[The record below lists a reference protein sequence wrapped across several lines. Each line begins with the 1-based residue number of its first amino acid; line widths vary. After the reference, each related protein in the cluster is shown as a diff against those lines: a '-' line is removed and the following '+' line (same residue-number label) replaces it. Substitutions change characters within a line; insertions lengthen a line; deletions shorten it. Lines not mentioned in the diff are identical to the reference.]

1 VPTPITFHIFD
12 RTGQHVRSETLTQ
25 DVIKIGKLDSS
36 HLKLDDDGVSRMHSV
51 VEVSASGEVFVIDLG
66 SATGTIVNGTRV
78 SKVQVN
84 PGDQLQFGSLTV
96 QLDFGD
102 DPQDQDQEEEDP
114 QQYAQQIEKENKRK
128 ELRKRKKKKVSEC
141 S

>member
-102 DPQDQDQEEEDP
+102 DPQDQDQEE
-114 QQYAQQIEKENKRK
+114 RK
-128 ELRKRKKKKVSEC
+128 KTKKKKEKATKIKKKKRV
-141 S
+141 